1 MNAKRA
7 KAIRRMAEA
16 ITKPKGLPTRSIT
29 EVALGMG
36 REQTVNAADSTR
48 GQYLALKKSVS
59 AYY

>member
-16 ITKPKGLPTRSIT
+16 ITKPKGLPTRST
-29 EVALGMG
+29 TQVALGLD
-36 REQTVNAADSTR
+36 REQTVNAADTTR

-59 AYY
+59 AHY